1 MIKKLF
7 VTLVSVFAF
16 TSTLSF
22 SAKAEINFL
31 IGNWA
36 EEPLK
41 PYIEEFTAATGIKV
55 NVQAFP
61 FSDLLSTI
69 EVRGNAKADDVDV
82 IFADAPLV
90 PSYAVRGM
98 LAPMDGYF
106 SDTNV
111 AEIFAPAGI
120 AAASWDG
127 SMYAPPLNNSGQLT
141 YYNKDLLNKAGCS
154 FHTMDESGRMTW
166 EELVS
171 CAQKINDPDNG
182 IYGFIFD
189 QISRYYQLQSL
200 PESAGGGS
208 GVCDGG
214 LSVKGCLTNDGWIKA
229 GQFYHDIHNSL
240 GISPQGV
247 GPDQTH
253 AMFGEGKIGF
263 FVGGSWNNGRWKDTE
278 LNYGVALHPYFEGGK
293 VVTGC
298 NSWHIGLWNHSKQK
312 DDAAK
317 FVRYLTASPKVA
329 LGYVEDYGQVPAHN
343 SAILH
348 VSEDPKFNNFPDI
361 VMKLASYESANHCAT
376 RGRTPGFL
384 EFEEIVNTSFE
395 DIRNGGDPASVL
407 GSAESRI
414 ESSMRRYQ

>member
-1 MIKKLF
+1 
-7 VTLVSVFAF
+7 
-16 TSTLSF
+16 
-22 SAKAEINFL
+22 
-31 IGNWA
+31 
-36 EEPLK
+36 
-41 PYIEEFTAATGIKV
+41 
-55 NVQAFP
+55 
-61 FSDLLSTI
+61 
-69 EVRGNAKADDVDV
+69 
-82 IFADAPLV
+82 
-90 PSYAVRGM
+90 
-98 LAPMDGYF
+98 
-106 SDTNV
+106 
-111 AEIFAPAGI
+111 
-120 AAASWDG
+120 
-127 SMYAPPLNNSGQLT
+127 
-141 YYNKDLLNKAGCS
+141 
-154 FHTMDESGRMTW
+154 
-166 EELVS
+166 
-171 CAQKINDPDNG
+171 
-182 IYGFIFD
+182 
-189 QISRYYQLQSL
+189 
-200 PESAGGGS
+200 
-208 GVCDGG
+208 
-214 LSVKGCLTNDGWIKA
+214 
-229 GQFYHDIHNSL
+229 
-240 GISPQGV
+240 
-247 GPDQTH
+247 
-253 AMFGEGKIGF
+253 MFGEGKIGF

-329 LGYVEDYGQVPAHN
+329 LGYVDDYGQVPAHN

>member
-61 FSDLLSTI
+61 FRDLLSTI

-154 FHTMDESGRMTW
+154 FPTMDES
-166 EELVS
+166 
-171 CAQKINDPDNG
+171 
-182 IYGFIFD
+182 
-189 QISRYYQLQSL
+189 
-200 PESAGGGS
+200 
-208 GVCDGG
+208 
-214 LSVKGCLTNDGWIKA
+214 
-229 GQFYHDIHNSL
+229 
-240 GISPQGV
+240 
-247 GPDQTH
+247 
-253 AMFGEGKIGF
+253 
-263 FVGGSWNNGRWKDTE
+263 
-278 LNYGVALHPYFEGGK
+278 
-293 VVTGC
+293 
-298 NSWHIGLWNHSKQK
+298 
-312 DDAAK
+312 
-317 FVRYLTASPKVA
+317 
-329 LGYVEDYGQVPAHN
+329 
-343 SAILH
+343 
-348 VSEDPKFNNFPDI
+348 
-361 VMKLASYESANHCAT
+361 
-376 RGRTPGFL
+376 
-384 EFEEIVNTSFE
+384 
-395 DIRNGGDPASVL
+395 
-407 GSAESRI
+407 
-414 ESSMRRYQ
+414 